1 MHVVCLL
8 RVVEEGGH
16 VEVTRL
22 SCGDEFMLVDVHGS
36 RTYSG
41 PGRVWDLPHMCVTAL
56 FVDGACVML
65 IEQVRY
71 DLGLRA
77 EVMMVTESG
86 VVPLGAYGTDTVEI
100 RP

>member
-1 MHVVCLL
+1 MFRLACMLCCML
-8 RVVEEGGH
+8 CVVEEGGH

-22 SCGDEFMLVDVHGS
+22 MCGDELVLVGVHGS

-71 DLGLRA
+71 GLSLRA
-77 EVMMVTESG
+77 EIAMVGSN
-86 VVPLGAYGTDTVEI
+86 
-100 RP
+100 R